1 MIRKDKK
8 TFKDGSVKT
17 QIRVTEGYRP
27 YPNASPKQRTV
38 KSFGYLEDQADP
50 EFTETYLLSADIK
63 DVYHHQLV
71 PLTHS

>member
-1 MIRKDKK
+1 MEVDMIRKDKK

-27 YPNASPKQRTV
+27 YPNAAPKQRTV

-50 EFTETYLLSADIK
+50 DAFWKEVHA
-63 DVYHHQLV
+63 
-71 PLTHS
+71 

>member
-1 MIRKDKK
+1 MIRKNK

-38 KSFGYLEDQADP
+38 KSSGCLEDQADP
-50 EFTETYLLSADIK
+50 EAFWKE
-63 DVYHHQLV
+63 V
-71 PLTHS
+71 

>member
-27 YPNASPKQRTV
+27 VSGK
-38 KSFGYLEDQADP
+38 
-50 EFTETYLLSADIK
+50 
-63 DVYHHQLV
+63 
-71 PLTHS
+71 

>member
-1 MIRKDKK
+1 MAYMIRKNK

-38 KSFGYLEDQADP
+38 KSIGCLEDQADP
-50 EFTETYLLSADIK
+50 EAFWKE
-63 DVYHHQLV
+63 V
-71 PLTHS
+71 